1 MDKFLHEQV
10 LTQESLRDQFM
21 GLLLFLVYINDLAD
35 SLSSNTKLFAVDT
48 SFFSVIRDVETS
60 DLYQINKW
68 FFQWK
73 MSFNPDPSK
82 QVQKI
87 IFSRKTKKTSHRS
100 LRFNNC
106 IVFQTPY

>member
-35 SLSSNTKLFAVDT
+35 SLSSYTKLFAVDT
-48 SFFSVIRDVETS
+48 SFFPVIHDVETS
-60 DLYQINKW
+60 DLYRTNKW

-73 MSFNPDPSK
+73 MSFNTQT
-82 QVQKI
+82 QVNR
-87 IFSRKTKKTSHRS
+87 SRKLFLVEK
-100 LRFNNC
+100 LRKLLIF
-106 IVFQTPY
+106 VTF